1 MLGIERLVTVEDL
14 DPEPYSQEH
23 LADVGEI
30 EAVAEVQ
37 RNFVVVVESLVG
49 AVDSIVD
56 HPDFEAVRSM
66 VRASELAYH
75 L

>member
-14 DPEPYSQEH
+14 DLEPYSQEH

-30 EAVAEVQ
+30 EAVAEVE

-49 AVDSIVD
+49 AVDSIVGTCD
-56 HPDFEAVRSM
+56 YPDFEVRSM
-66 VRASELAYH
+66 VRASELA
-75 L
+75 